1 MAEKRM
7 FSLSV
12 CDTDWFLDLPL
23 STQALYFHLA
33 LRADDD
39 GFVDSPKS
47 ILRKTGASANDYD
60 LLVAKRYILK
70 FESGVIVI
78 KHWRMHNT
86 VQRDRYH
93 ATQFQSELS
102 TLELKDN
109 KSYTEKKQCQP
120 SDNQVTT
127 ECIQNVSNL
136 DTTCKQNVSSGLGL
150 GLDIGLDKGLGLDN
164 NNILS
169 VATNE
174 MLPWS
179 DEAVLIFNLW
189 NECGIIHHNALTPEI
204 EKTINKAVALYGVDA
219 VGNAIKHYYIVYK
232 DTNYFFSYKW
242 KLVDFL
248 KRSTAMPEFFDNG
261 AKWQNYINSKEGK
274 KAQEQSQLNELYE
287 RMKGKWFE

>member
-1 MAEKRM
+1 M

-109 KSYTEKKQCQP
+109 KSYTERK
-120 SDNQVTT
+120 
-127 ECIQNVSNL
+127 CIQNVSKT
-136 DTTCKQNVSSGLGL
+136 DTSCIQNVSSGLGL
-150 GLDIGLDKGLGLDN
+150 GLDLDIN
-164 NNILS
+164 NNTCSKNESFSS
-169 VATNE
+169 VGVSKNELFDMFWSAYPRKIGKQKCINWFIQHKVDTN
-174 MLPWS
+174 L
-179 DEAVLIFNLW
+179 V
-189 NECGIIHHNALTPEI
+189 
-204 EKTINKAVALYGVDA
+204 NKMI
-219 VGNAIKHYYIVYK
+219 NAINNQKATEQWLK
-232 DTNYFFSYKW
+232 DAGRFIPHPYTWLNRGGW
-242 KLVDFL
+242 DDEV
-248 KRSTAMPEFFDNG
+248 G
-261 AKWQNYINSKEGK
+261 ATITSVTDEDWS
-274 KAQEQSQLNELYE
+274 AL
-287 RMKGKWFE
+287 

>member
-1 MAEKRM
+1 M

-109 KSYTEKKQCQP
+109 KSYTERK
-120 SDNQVTT
+120 
-127 ECIQNVSNL
+127 CIQNVSKT
-136 DTTCKQNVSSGLGL
+136 DTSCIQNGSSGLGL
-150 GLDIGLDKGLGLDN
+150 GLGLDIDN
-164 NNILS
+164 NTCS
-169 VATNE
+169 KNE
-174 MLPWS
+174 SFSSGGVSKNELFDMFWNAYPRKIGKQKCINWFIQHKV
-179 DEAVLIFNLW
+179 DKNL
-189 NECGIIHHNALTPEI
+189 
-204 EKTINKAVALYGVDA
+204 INKMI
-219 VGNAIKHYYIVYK
+219 NAINNQKATEQWLK
-232 DTNYFFSYKW
+232 DAGRFIPHPYTWLNRGGW
-242 KLVDFL
+242 DDEV
-248 KRSTAMPEFFDNG
+248 G
-261 AKWQNYINSKEGK
+261 ATITSVTDEDWS
-274 KAQEQSQLNELYE
+274 AL
-287 RMKGKWFE
+287 

>member
-109 KSYTEKKQCQP
+109 KSYTERK
-120 SDNQVTT
+120 
-127 ECIQNVSNL
+127 CIQNVSKT
-136 DTTCKQNVSSGLGL
+136 DTSCIQNGSSGLGL
-150 GLDIGLDKGLGLDN
+150 GLGLDIDN
-164 NNILS
+164 NTCSKNESFSSGGVSKNELFDMFWNAYPRKIGKQKCINWFQQHK
-169 VATNE
+169 VDTN
-174 MLPWS
+174 L
-179 DEAVLIFNLW
+179 V
-189 NECGIIHHNALTPEI
+189 
-204 EKTINKAVALYGVDA
+204 NKMI
-219 VGNAIKHYYIVYK
+219 NAINNQKATEQWLK
-232 DTNYFFSYKW
+232 DAGRFIPHPYTWLNRGGW
-242 KLVDFL
+242 DDEV
-248 KRSTAMPEFFDNG
+248 G
-261 AKWQNYINSKEGK
+261 ATITSVTDEDWS
-274 KAQEQSQLNELYE
+274 AL
-287 RMKGKWFE
+287 